1 MLRLA
6 WLVLGLSWPVLARR
20 EGCPYLAH
28 GTWDSGWILQPYVVT
43 GTCCHDHDW
52 VCPLGTG
59 RGWPGWWRGTAGL
72 CWLGG
77 RAAHTWGRVR

>member
-28 GTWDSGWILQPYVVT
+28 GTWDSGYSILLLLLEPAAMTMT
-43 GTCCHDHDW
+43 GSAHW
-52 VCPLGTG
+52 GQG
-59 RGWPGWWRGTAGL
+59 EAGL
-72 CWLGG
+72 AGG
-77 RAAHTWGRVR
+77 WGQLA

>member
-28 GTWDSGWILQPYVVT
+28 GTWDSGYFNLLLLLEPAAMTMT
-43 GTCCHDHDW
+43 GSGSGYW
-52 VCPLGTG
+52 GQREAG
-59 RGWPGWWRGTAGL
+59 MAGGWGQLACAG
-72 CWLGG
+72 
-77 RAAHTWGRVR
+77 

>member
-28 GTWDSGWILQPYVVT
+28 GTWDSGYSNLLLLLEPAAMPMT
-43 GTCCHDHDW
+43 GSAHW
-52 VCPLGTG
+52 GQG
-59 RGWPGWWRGTAGL
+59 EAGVAGAGPQL
-72 CWLGG
+72 A
-77 RAAHTWGRVR
+77 RAG

>member
-28 GTWDSGWILQPYVVT
+28 GTWDSGYSNLLLLLEPAAMTMT
-43 GTCCHDHDW
+43 GS
-52 VCPLGTG
+52 
-59 RGWPGWWRGTAGL
+59 
-72 CWLGG
+72 
-77 RAAHTWGRVR
+77 AHWG

>member
-28 GTWDSGWILQPYVVT
+28 GTCYSGYFNLLLLLEPAAVT
-43 GTCCHDHDW
+43 MTGSAHW
-52 VCPLGTG
+52 GQGEAGLAGG
-59 RGWPGWWRGTAGL
+59 RGQLACAG
-72 CWLGG
+72 
-77 RAAHTWGRVR
+77 

>member
-28 GTWDSGWILQPYVVT
+28 GTWDSGYSILMLLLEPAAVT
-43 GTCCHDHDW
+43 M
-52 VCPLGTG
+52 TG
-59 RGWPGWWRGTAGL
+59 SAHWGQGEAGL
-72 CWLGG
+72 AGG
-77 RAAHTWGRVR
+77 GGQLA